1 MIEKTLPSNKDR
13 HRPIMTYS
21 LYILR
26 CADGTYYTGITT
38 DVTRR
43 IGEHNGRS
51 RCGAKYTASR
61 RPVTLVYEDNFP
73 SRSTALKEEL
83 RVKKLTRAQKQDLI
97 SGLT

>member
-1 MIEKTLPSNKDR
+1 
-13 HRPIMTYS
+13 MTYS

-43 IGEHNGRS
+43 IDEHNGQS
-51 RCGAKYTASR
+51 GSGAKYTASR
-61 RPVTLVYEDNFP
+61 RPVTLVYEDDFP
-73 SRSTALKEEL
+73 SRSAALKEEL

>member
-1 MIEKTLPSNKDR
+1 
-13 HRPIMTYS
+13 MTYS

-43 IGEHNGRS
+43 IDEHNGQS
-51 RCGAKYTASR
+51 GSGAKYTASR

-73 SRSTALKEEL
+73 SRSAALKEEL

>member
-1 MIEKTLPSNKDR
+1 
-13 HRPIMTYS
+13 MTYS

-43 IGEHNGRS
+43 IDEHNGRS
-51 RCGAKYTASR
+51 GSGAKYTASR
-61 RPVTLVYEDNFP
+61 RPVTLVYEDSFP
-73 SRSTALKEEL
+73 SRSAALKEEL

-97 SGLT
+97 LGPT

>member
-1 MIEKTLPSNKDR
+1 
-13 HRPIMTYS
+13 MTYS
-21 LYILR
+21 LYILQ

-43 IGEHNGRS
+43 IDEHNGQS
-51 RCGAKYTASR
+51 GSGAKYTASR

-73 SRSTALKEEL
+73 SRSAALKEEL